1 MSNTKMMDAIDSAYN
16 LLAGSAYGNE
26 FEDIL
31 IQCGANDDDSDSE
44 LGFFAGMSNEQIE
57 EAFNRTKEL
66 LKKAIN
72 AMSPVEINQRFFGY
86 ASGGRELLDQF
97 GLYLDEKGNVIE
109 EALVNPI
116 HFVEATDRK
125 LISLVQSNIK
135 GPLADR
141 AGSSGFYS
149 ENGQRFMAIPVSTN
163 SDAYDFDS
171 YKQELR
177 RVFPTAEIY
186 SVMDDYE
193 IVVDVTSFYT
203 ERKPVPEGMTIEKT
217 LIKEEEFADNTED
230 FIINVKKHSKDEDW
244 DPVDSAQT
252 KEEAIDVAKMW
263 LDDGYIAAEV
273 VYMPEDDED
282 IAEVVWSSENK
293 VDESLVMN
301 EAEEEEQPKIRKYV
315 SEFSEEEINEFVS
328 KIDWNA
334 LNEHVSQ
341 LIGIKVNMV
350 PGELRKGQYISV
362 EDKTNYADK
371 CGIMSP
377 VFENVSVDCF
387 NSALAVNKSNGKL
400 FYWCT
405 PHFSYTYK
413 TYGSN
418 GTEIC
423 RATFIGKEEGWVFD
437 DSAVGGERMVK
448 ESLTENTTC
457 NDLKPGDRISTWN
470 DDEGTVL
477 SIKDDKCEVEWD
489 DGETSWIPC
498 KDALEPLTE
507 NKCVIKESTDGKEKD
522 IFVYFVPY
530 VGRTVCEKA
539 KAIKALKEELAHLE
553 NEDGPALAGRGFALY
568 CEQAV
573 DKEGE
578 AWVGRDTSDQFVSR
592 LKEYSERYE

>member
-44 LGFFAGMSNEQIE
+44 LGYFAGMSNKQLK

-72 AMSPVEINQRFFGY
+72 AMSPVEVNQRFFGY

-97 GLYLDEKGNVIE
+97 GLDIDEKGN
-109 EALVNPI
+109 A
-116 HFVEATDRK
+116 
-125 LISLVQSNIK
+125 
-135 GPLADR
+135 
-141 AGSSGFYS
+141 
-149 ENGQRFMAIPVSTN
+149 
-163 SDAYDFDS
+163 
-171 YKQELR
+171 
-177 RVFPTAEIY
+177 
-186 SVMDDYE
+186 
-193 IVVDVTSFYT
+193 
-203 ERKPVPEGMTIEKT
+203 IEKA

-230 FIINVKKHSKDEDW
+230 FIINVKKHSEDEDW

-252 KEEAIDVAKMW
+252 KEEAIDVAEEW
-263 LDDGYIAAEV
+263 LDSGYIAAEV

-282 IAEVVWSSENK
+282 VAEVVWSSENK

-301 EAEEEEQPKIRKYV
+301 EAEDEEQPKIRKYV
-315 SEFSEEEINEFVS
+315 PEFSEEEINEFVS

-387 NSALAVNKSNGKL
+387 NSSLAVNKSNGKL